1 MTYHFSEY
9 SFTKMI
15 GHSIATEQDKRVSAS
30 EGSRHRRTRSW
41 HHASRKEQHMEFPPF
56 QSRQE
61 VVIHAPLQV
70 VWEFNQDLT
79 NIAVYHPRV
88 KRVDLISG
96 KRQRGNGVAYRCYL
110 KDGKNT
116 CVEKDLEVVPMERIV
131 TALPE
136 DTMGITNMLP
146 DYLVETRLTPLAEHE
161 TKVEFS
167 HYYST
172 KSLKS
177 KLFNIIAKRK
187 IAQDSQST
195 LDAMKRTIEK
205 NTDRKS

>member
-1 MTYHFSEY
+1 
-9 SFTKMI
+9 
-15 GHSIATEQDKRVSAS
+15 VAS
-30 EGSRHRRTRSW
+30 LL
-41 HHASRKEQHMEFPPF
+41 RKEQNMEFPPF

-79 NIAVYHPRV
+79 KIAEYHPRV

-96 KRQRGNGVAYRCYL
+96 KRQRGNGVAYMCYL

-136 DTMGITNMLP
+136 DTMGITKMLP
-146 DYLVETRLTPLAEHE
+146 DYLVETRLTPLAENE
-161 TKVEFS
+161 TKIEFS

-172 KSLKS
+172 KSLKT
-177 KLFNIIAKRK
+177 KLFTLIAKRK
-187 IAQDSQST
+187 IARDSQNT
-195 LDAMKRTIEK
+195 LNAIKRTIEK
-205 NTDRKS
+205 NM

>member
-1 MTYHFSEY
+1 
-9 SFTKMI
+9 
-15 GHSIATEQDKRVSAS
+15 
-30 EGSRHRRTRSW
+30 
-41 HHASRKEQHMEFPPF
+41 MEFPPF

-61 VVIHAPLQV
+61 VLIYAPLQV
-70 VWEFNQDLT
+70 VWDFNQDLT

-96 KRQRGNGVAYRCYL
+96 TRQRGEGVAYRCHL
-110 KDGKNT
+110 TDGKHT

-136 DTMGITNMLP
+136 DTMGITKMLP
-146 DYLVETRLTPLAEHE
+146 DYLVEARLTPVASNE
-161 TKVEFS
+161 TKVEFR

-172 KSLKS
+172 MSLKA
-177 KLFNIIAKRK
+177 KVFTLIAKRK
-187 IAQDSQST
+187 IARDSQNT

-205 NTDRKS
+205 HTE

>member
-1 MTYHFSEY
+1 MQTPQTPE
-9 SFTKMI
+9 
-15 GHSIATEQDKRVSAS
+15 
-30 EGSRHRRTRSW
+30 
-41 HHASRKEQHMEFPPF
+41 RKAFPPF

-61 VVIHAPLQV
+61 VVIHAPLQAI
-70 VWEFNQDLT
+70 WEFSQDLT
-79 NIAVYHPRV
+79 KIAEYHPRV

-96 KRQRGNGVAYRCYL
+96 KRQRENGVAYRCYL

-146 DYLVETRLTPLAEHE
+146 DYIVETRFTPLAENE
-161 TKVEFS
+161 TKVEFR

-172 KSLKS
+172 KSLKA
-177 KLFNIIAKRK
+177 KLFTVIAKKK
-187 IAQDSQST
+187 IARDSQST
-195 LDAMKRTIEK
+195 LDAVKRTIEK
-205 NTDRKS
+205 NTY

>member
-1 MTYHFSEY
+1 
-9 SFTKMI
+9 
-15 GHSIATEQDKRVSAS
+15 
-30 EGSRHRRTRSW
+30 
-41 HHASRKEQHMEFPPF
+41 MEFPPF

-70 VWEFNQDLT
+70 VWEFNQDLM

-88 KRVDLISG
+88 KRVELISG
-96 KRQRGNGVAYRCYL
+96 KCQRGNGVAYRCYL
-110 KDGKNT
+110 NDGKNT

-136 DTMGITNMLP
+136 DTMGMTKMLP
-146 DYLVETRLTPLAEHE
+146 DYLVEARLAPMASQE
-161 TKVEFS
+161 TKIAFS

-172 KSLKS
+172 KSLKA
-177 KLFNIIAKRK
+177 KLFTLIAKRK
-187 IAQDSQST
+187 IARDAQNT

-205 NTDRKS
+205 TYGRAFSDARRGQVF

>member
-1 MTYHFSEY
+1 
-9 SFTKMI
+9 
-15 GHSIATEQDKRVSAS
+15 
-30 EGSRHRRTRSW
+30 
-41 HHASRKEQHMEFPPF
+41 MEFPPF

-61 VVIHAPLQV
+61 VVIHAPLQA

-88 KRVDLISG
+88 ELISG
-96 KRQRGNGVAYRCYL
+96 KRQRGQGVAYRCHL
-110 KDGKNT
+110 TDGKNT

-136 DTMGITNMLP
+136 DTMGIAKLLP
-146 DYLVETRLTPLAEHE
+146 DYVVEARLTPLAENE

-172 KSLKS
+172 KPLKT

-187 IAQDSQST
+187 IAKDAQNT
-195 LDAMKRTIEK
+195 LEAMKRTIENNASYAVEGQK
-205 NTDRKS
+205 EHAAYDQDA

>member
-1 MTYHFSEY
+1 
-9 SFTKMI
+9 
-15 GHSIATEQDKRVSAS
+15 
-30 EGSRHRRTRSW
+30 
-41 HHASRKEQHMEFPPF
+41 MEFPPF

-61 VVIHAPLQV
+61 VVIHAPLQA

-88 KRVDLISG
+88 ERVDLISG
-96 KRQRGNGVAYRCYL
+96 KRQRGKEVAYRCHL

-116 CVEKDLEVVPMERIV
+116 CVEKDIEVVPMERIV

-136 DTMGITNMLP
+136 DTMGITNILS
-146 DYLVETRLTPLAEHE
+146 DYIVEARLTPLAENE
-161 TKVEFS
+161 TKIEFR

-172 KSLKS
+172 KSLKA
-177 KLFNIIAKRK
+177 KLFNVIAKKK
-187 IAQDSQST
+187 IAGDSQST

-205 NTDRKS
+205 NTY

>member
-1 MTYHFSEY
+1 
-9 SFTKMI
+9 
-15 GHSIATEQDKRVSAS
+15 
-30 EGSRHRRTRSW
+30 
-41 HHASRKEQHMEFPPF
+41 MEFPPF

-79 NIAVYHPRV
+79 KIAEYHPRV

-96 KRQRGNGVAYRCYL
+96 KRQRGNGVAYMCYL

-136 DTMGITNMLP
+136 DTMGITKMLP
-146 DYLVETRLTPLAEHE
+146 DYLVETRLTPLAENE
-161 TKVEFS
+161 TKIEFS

-172 KSLKS
+172 KSLKT
-177 KLFNIIAKRK
+177 KLFTLIAKRK
-187 IAQDSQST
+187 IARDSQNT
-195 LDAMKRTIEK
+195 LNAIKRTIEK
-205 NTDRKS
+205 NM

>member
-1 MTYHFSEY
+1 
-9 SFTKMI
+9 
-15 GHSIATEQDKRVSAS
+15 
-30 EGSRHRRTRSW
+30 
-41 HHASRKEQHMEFPPF
+41 MEFPSF

-61 VVIHAPLQV
+61 VVLHAPLQA

-79 NIAVYHPRV
+79 NIAEYHPRV

-96 KRQRGNGVAYRCYL
+96 KRQREQGVAYRCYL

-136 DTMGITNMLP
+136 DTMGITSMLP
-146 DYLVETRLTPLAEHE
+146 DYLVEARLTPVASNK
-161 TKVEFS
+161 TKVEFC

-172 KSLKS
+172 KSLKT
-177 KLFNIIAKRK
+177 KCFNVIVKRK
-187 IAQDSQST
+187 IAKDAQNS
-195 LDAMKRTIEK
+195 LEAMKRTIEQHASSEDDGTK
-205 NTDRKS
+205 GACSL